1 MWKPFQNTTLMLIVS
16 FSSSSQ
22 SSGRWV
28 PGFLFS
34 DSHAVQFL
42 FPCSHIYFYP
52 GLFKGVLC
60 SGSLQWACA
69 RFPPPLV
76 HSPSSCGFRL
86 QLYRNFKRL
95 NWASSLSVGVRVAI
109 GKEEL
114 AASRLVCATNTGRLS
129 RLKSRLNHVLSKQH
143 HDYMPGL

>member
-1 MWKPFQNTTLMLIVS
+1 MWKPFQNTKLMLIVS
-16 FSSSSQ
+16 FSSSFRSLG
-22 SSGRWV
+22 SWV
-28 PGFLFS
+28 PEFLFS
-34 DSHAVQFL
+34 DGHAVQFL
-42 FPCSHIYFYP
+42 FPCPYIYFYP

-76 HSPSSCGFRL
+76 RSLSSCGLRL
-86 QLYRNFKRL
+86 QLYRNYERL
-95 NWASSLSVGVRVAI
+95 NWASSLSVGVRVATR
-109 GKEEL
+109 KEEL
-114 AASRLVCATNTGRLS
+114 AASSLVCATNTGRLS